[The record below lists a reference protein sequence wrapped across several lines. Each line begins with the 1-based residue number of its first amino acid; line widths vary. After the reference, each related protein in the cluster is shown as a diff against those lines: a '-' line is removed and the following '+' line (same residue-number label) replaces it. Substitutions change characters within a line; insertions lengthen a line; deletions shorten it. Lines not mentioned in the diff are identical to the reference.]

1 MSAADVQS
9 LVVQTAASLGVD
21 PALALAVASAES
33 GFNQNARSSAGAI
46 GVMQLE
52 PGTAAQLGVN
62 PYDLAQN
69 IRGGVQYLGQQLA
82 RFGDPAL
89 ALAAYNWG
97 PARVESAIARYG
109 GDWLSH
115 APGETRAYVSKILGS
130 ALDAAASVVED
141 STSTNSATGELP
153 AAVSLGGLA
162 LAAL

>member
-9 LVVQTAASLGVD
+9 LVAQTAASFGVD

-52 PGTAAQLGVN
+52 PATAAQLGVN
-62 PYDLAQN
+62 PYDLADN
-69 IRGGVQYLGQQLA
+69 IRGGVLYLKQQLS

-97 PARVESAIARYG
+97 PARVASALANYG
-109 GDWLSH
+109 SDWLRH
-115 APGETRAYVSKILGS
+115 APSETRAYVSKILGS
-130 ALDAAASVVED
+130 AFDTAA
-141 STSTNSATGELP
+141 
-153 AAVSLGGLA
+153 
-162 LAAL
+162 